1 MRTPAGETIGI
12 LQLINCKR
20 DGGRRFP
27 SVEAIER
34 EAVPYPTRFV
44 SLAASL
50 ASQAAVALQNSR
62 LLENIQ
68 ALFEGFVQASVTAIE
83 SRDPTTSGH
92 SFRVADLTVALATA
106 ADRSEQPAFR
116 ELHFSAEEMRE
127 IRYASLLHDFGKVGV
142 REEVLVKAKKLFPNH
157 LDLIKQRAELIKRG
171 VQLRYGQRKI
181 DLLMREGRDGALAE
195 IGQSDGELAAAL
207 AELDEHLRAVISAN
221 EPSVMPQDVASRI
234 HDLPL
239 LAYEDHL
246 GERHA
251 LITPDEAKMLSI
263 PRGSLTPEEFK
274 QIQSHVVHTFQFLIQ
289 IPWTK
294 ELRRIPEIARSHHEK
309 LNGSGYPEGVRADK
323 IPVQARMMTI
333 SDIFDALTARDR
345 PYKAAMPVDRALDI
359 INYERNAGLLDSDLF
374 DLFLAVKP
382 WEKMQSG

>member
-1 MRTPAGETIGI
+1 
-12 LQLINCKR
+12 
-20 DGGRRFP
+20 
-27 SVEAIER
+27 
-34 EAVPYPTRFV
+34 
-44 SLAASL
+44 
-50 ASQAAVALQNSR
+50 VALQNSR